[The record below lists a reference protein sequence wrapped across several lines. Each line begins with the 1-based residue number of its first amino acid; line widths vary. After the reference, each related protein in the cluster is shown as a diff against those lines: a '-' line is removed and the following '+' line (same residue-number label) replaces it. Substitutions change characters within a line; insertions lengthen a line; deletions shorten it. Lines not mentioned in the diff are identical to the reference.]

1 MMYFVTVPF
10 ASTVNFAIVKHI
22 NHQDLYIKLLKLHIM
37 KVSDLCFVFLFN
49 ISRAYSHHS
58 IHSTCISFSAILTIV
73 SFIILIFRTPCSECF

>member
-10 ASTVNFAIVKHI
+10 ASTVNFAIGKHC

-49 ISRAYSHHS
+49 ISRAYSHTIALIQHAFRFLLYS
-58 IHSTCISFSAILTIV
+58 LLLASSA
-73 SFIILIFRTPCSECF
+73 